1 MIIQADASTKG
12 WGTYCKGV
20 LTGRKWSKE
29 EKHFHIN
36 ISLKI
41 TGIEIGKIGQ
51 IGIICYLIRS

>member
-1 MIIQADASTKG
+1 MIIQADESTKG

-36 ISLKI
+36 ILKLLALKL
-41 TGIEIGKIGQ
+41 EK
-51 IGIICYLIRS
+51 LVKLELSAVS